1 VSRSGTVVKNTGAML
16 FGTIIRMSASFVLVV
31 FIGRKLGPTGMGEFS
46 LILTLFWVFQT
57 MAGMGIQPLLI
68 REVASNREN
77 TGTILVNAAL
87 LSFLVS
93 CLMSALMILFSA
105 VMKYTSVVQTATLWM
120 STALIL
126 ATVSLVF
133 QSVFIAWEK
142 AELVLIGMTWE
153 NIVRLLVGV
162 FVLIRGGDIV
172 AIAAVFAVA
181 GMVNLGVNIGL
192 MHRHITC
199 LTLKIDPGV
208 CFWLARLLPTFA
220 GISIFSTLFWHM
232 DILLL
237 SRLVSMEALGYYSA
251 PMRLVN
257 VMKLVLQSYK
267 VAIQPVAARLYRVS
281 KTDFKEFCE
290 KSLHYIFMF
299 TIPVSIGGLILSD
312 RLLLFIFGEAFAQ
325 SNLIFKIVIWILIP
339 YGMILV
345 FASFLIAAHFQ
356 RVDMRINLISM
367 LIAYALGYSLIS
379 LYGILGAGVAVLLAV
394 TVFMVQQLIFISR
407 HLFQL
412 NFWRLL
418 NKLILSGLVMG
429 IATWLL
435 RGIHVLFCILA
446 AMVIYFGLLAG
457 LRVISL
463 KDLSELRNLR
473 ES

>member
-1 VSRSGTVVKNTGAML
+1 MSPSGTVVKNTGAML

-31 FIGRKLGPTGMGEFS
+31 FIGRRLGPTGMGEFS

-68 REVASNREN
+68 REVASDREN
-77 TGTILVNAAL
+77 TGTILINAAL

-93 CLMSALMILFSA
+93 CLMSVLMILFSA
-105 VMKYTSVVQTATLWM
+105 VMKYSSVVQVAALWM
-120 STALIL
+120 SAALVL

-142 AELVLIGMTWE
+142 AQLVLIGMTWE
-153 NIVRLLVGV
+153 NIVRLLIGV
-162 FVLIRGGDIV
+162 FVLMRGGGIV
-172 AIAAVFAVA
+172 AISAVFAVS
-181 GMVNLGVNIGL
+181 GLVNLAVNIGL

-199 LTLKIDPGV
+199 MKFKIDPGV
-208 CFWLARLLPTFA
+208 CLWLARLLPTFA

-237 SRLVSMEALGYYSA
+237 SRLVNMEALGYYSA

-257 VMKLVLQSYK
+257 VIKLVLQSYK

-281 KTDFKEFCE
+281 KTDFREFCE
-290 KSLHYIFMF
+290 KSLRYIFMF

-356 RVDMRINLISM
+356 HVDMRINLVSM
-367 LIAYALGYSLIS
+367 LLAYALGYSLIS
-379 LYGILGAGVAVLLAV
+379 RYGILGAGAAVLLAV
-394 TVFMVQQLIFISR
+394 TVFMVQQLNFINR

-412 NFWRLL
+412 NFWKLL
-418 NKLILSGLVMG
+418 HKIMLSGLVMG
-429 IATWLL
+429 ITIWFL
-435 RGIHVLFCILA
+435 RGFHVLISIPA
-446 AMVIYFGLLAG
+446 AMAVYFGLLAC
-457 LRVISL
+457 LRDISIR
-463 KDLSELRNLR
+463 DLRELRNLR
-473 ES
+473 EP